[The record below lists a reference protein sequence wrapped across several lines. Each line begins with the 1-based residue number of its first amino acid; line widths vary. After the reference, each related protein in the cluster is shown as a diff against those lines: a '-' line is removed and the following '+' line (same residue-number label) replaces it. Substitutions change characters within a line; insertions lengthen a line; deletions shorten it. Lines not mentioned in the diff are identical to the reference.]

1 MPKLKTHKSA
11 AKRIKGKSR
20 AGLYMGLTT
29 SAQHR
34 TGGKSSR
41 VLQASGKTRSL
52 SDANRRRLARLL
64 PYL

>member
-11 AKRIKGKSR
+11 SKRIQRKTR
-20 AGLYMGLTT
+20 AGLYTGLSM

-34 TGGKSSR
+34 TRGKSSR
-41 VLQASGKTRSL
+41 VQQASGKARSL
-52 SDANRRRLARLL
+52 SDANNRRLARLL

>member
-11 AKRIKGKSR
+11 AKRIPRKTRS
-20 AGLYMGLTT
+20 GLYMALSM

-34 TGGKSSR
+34 TRGKSSR
-41 VLQASGKTRSL
+41 VKQATGKLRTL
-52 SDANRRRLARLL
+52 SDANHKRLARLL